1 MARKVDCPPMQID
14 LFPHVEFTPRVPVLR
29 DYQVSAIERLKAA
42 IAKGKR
48 RIILCASTGSGKTVL
63 AARILSGALGRA
75 LFVAHRG
82 ELLNQ
87 CAFQLAQFGVTNIGI
102 IKANDKRANPSAPI
116 QVASQQTLTN
126 RDAGAFELIVIDECH
141 SDRYSELFEKH
152 PNALFIGLTATPFRL
167 NGDGLTEYEELIVVA
182 KPSELVRD
190 GHICEPHMRGADTIG
205 LSDVSF
211 VAGEYHNGELAK
223 KMSGPHIVGDIVDT
237 WRKHGKGHRTVC
249 FAVNVAHSKSIV
261 TQFLADSV
269 RAAHLDGNTS
279 QDERAGILA
288 RLESGALEVVS
299 TCDVLS
305 EGWDQPSVKCAI
317 LARPTMSL
325 RLHMQQGGRVLRPW
339 QGVTPIILDHAGN
352 LMRHGTFTEDRDFTL
367 EGGVRKER
375 SIVLRTC
382 KRCFLIW
389 TGTRRTCEECGWE
402 MPPPEERPNVETI
415 AGELLEHTPE
425 NTARNDFI
433 RLAMRAK
440 EQGFKPGFAGARWK
454 EKHGKWPP
462 WAWSQQLANTYAN
475 DSEWQQR
482 RAAREERANYWK
494 ETKAPAPEMPERNE
508 SDYADDESI
517 PF

>member
-1 MARKVDCPPMQID
+1 MQID
-14 LFPHVEFTPRVPVLR
+14 LFPHVEFTPRIPVLR
-29 DYQVSAIERLKAA
+29 PYQVTAIERIKDAVRN
-42 IAKGKR
+42 GKR
-48 RIILCASTGSGKTVL
+48 RILVTGPTGIGKGVL

-87 CAFQLAQFGVTNIGI
+87 CAFQLALFGVTNIGI
-102 IKANDKRANPSAPI
+102 IKANDKRANPHAPI
-116 QVASQQTLTN
+116 QVASIQTLTN
-126 RDAGAFELIVIDECH
+126 RDSGTFDLVVIDEAH
-141 SDRYSELFEKH
+141 GGYYEELFARFPH
-152 PNALFIGLTATPFRL
+152 ALFIGLTATPFRL

-190 GHICEPHMRGADTIG
+190 GHICEPSMRGADTIG

-211 VAGEYHNGELAK
+211 VAGEYHQGELAK
-223 KMSGPHIVGDIVDT
+223 KMSGPHIVGDVVDT

-249 FAVNVAHSKSIV
+249 FAVNVAHSKQIV
-261 TQFLADSV
+261 TQFMGENV

-279 QDERAGILA
+279 QDERTRILA
-288 RLESGALEVVS
+288 NLESHALEVVS

-305 EGWDQPSVKCAI
+305 EGWDQPSCKCAI

-325 RLHMQQGGRVLRPW
+325 RLHMQQGGRILRPW

-352 LMRHGTFTEDRDFTL
+352 LMRHGTFTEDREFTL

-375 SIVLRTC
+375 SIALRTC

-389 TGTRRTCEECGWE
+389 SGARRTCEECGWE
-402 MPPPEERPNVETI
+402 MPPPEERPNVQTI

-425 NTARNDFI
+425 NASRNDFI

-440 EQGFKPGFAGARWK
+440 EQGFKPGFAGAKWK

-462 WAWSQQLANTYAN
+462 WAWSQQLAQTYAN
-475 DSEWQQR
+475 DSEWQER

-494 ETKAPAPEMPERNE
+494 ETRPNAPSSERVE
-508 SDYADDESI
+508 SDFATEDDI
-517 PF
+517 AF